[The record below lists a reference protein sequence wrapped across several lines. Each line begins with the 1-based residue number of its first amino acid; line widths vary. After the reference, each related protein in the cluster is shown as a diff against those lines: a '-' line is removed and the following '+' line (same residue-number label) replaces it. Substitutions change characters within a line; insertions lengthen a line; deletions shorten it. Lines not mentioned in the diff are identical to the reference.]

1 MTCEE
6 FQVRLTALSLGEL
19 EPAEAA
25 AAREHVADCSEC
37 ASGVLLDRQLT
48 ALLRASV
55 VPAPEAV
62 RDTVLTALRAEA
74 SGSADL
80 QAAAGTRAQGA
91 PQAAEP
97 AASSR
102 RRHWLALGLAALAA
116 AAVLAV
122 AVLLVPAPD
131 TGTPLAAAWR
141 SYHRAPVA
149 AGTAPGEQVAE
160 RLYAVLGPAAHTPDL
175 SDVGLRAIGWDAR
188 TLAGHLAVV
197 AEYRDAEGRRFS
209 LMRWRG
215 GLPRM
220 AHAPGEDD
228 DPLEVYRWGR
238 HASAWWEA
246 DGVVWCLIGTV
257 DDSSLQRVAER
268 LPGES

>member
-25 AAREHVADCSEC
+25 SAREHVAHCSEC

-55 VPAPEAV
+55 VPAPEELREAI
-62 RDTVLTALRAEA
+62 LAALRVEAAGEGATPAEEA
-74 SGSADL
+74 AV
-80 QAAAGTRAQGA
+80 AAA
-91 PQAAEP
+91 P
-97 AASSR
+97 SR

-131 TGTPLAAAWR
+131 AGSPLTAAWK
-141 SYHRAPVA
+141 SYHTQPVA
-149 AGTAPGEQVAE
+149 AGTAPGEEAAE
-160 RLYAVLGPAAHTPDL
+160 RLYAVLGPVAETPDL
-175 SDVGLRAIGWDAR
+175 GDVGLKAIGWDAR
-188 TLAGHLAVV
+188 TLAGHLAVA

-215 GLPRM
+215 ELPHM

-228 DPLEVYRWGR
+228 DQLEVYRWGR
-238 HASAWWEA
+238 HASAWWQTE
-246 DGVVWCLIGTV
+246 GVVWCLIGTV
-257 DDSSLQRVAER
+257 DDPTLHRVAQR
-268 LPGES
+268 LAGES